1 MFPKWTFEPQILP
14 RIQQAS
20 NCSETKTTKGVEKSM
35 LSLKDHDHDMV
46 RGFLWDPLRNEDE
59 KSTFQF

>member
-1 MFPKWTFEPQILP
+1 MQLLLTHYVF
-14 RIQQAS
+14 S
-20 NCSETKTTKGVEKSM
+20 TTKWFEKSI

-46 RGFLWDPLRNEDE
+46 RGFLWGPLRNEDE